1 MHVASSSAS
10 TWRAV
15 RPSVPRRQK
24 LSPPAVVLLPP
35 RERRRHRPARR
46 PLGDDLFDKIEARL
60 RHVHDAGRLARVF
73 EPHEDVSGAHQPAR
87 EAGEGER
94 VGHHRTDRGAGLVVW
109 VLRGISRRDIKVKNK
124 GGEAMDRIGPNV
136 ALFLGAR
143 VVAFR
148 GAVFGGYALS
158 PPAPG
163 WRSAARARTW
173 APGRRAHRW
182 AWRGRLVSCALA
194 ARASTR
200 ACAPRR
206 ASVAGFQRGSPPRRG
221 ARAAGGSSRGRP
233 AGAYR

>member
-1 MHVASSSAS
+1 MIDHVASSSAS
-10 TWRAV
+10 IGRAV

-24 LSPPAVVLLPP
+24 LSPPAVVLLPT

-136 ALFLGAR
+136 ALFSELASWLFAGRCSGATRSHRQLLDGAVRRGREPGRQGDVLIDGPGEDDSYRARSPRVRRRVRVRRAVRRSQASKGAR
-143 VVAFR
+143 
-148 GAVFGGYALS
+148 
-158 PPAPG
+158 
-163 WRSAARARTW
+163 
-173 APGRRAHRW
+173 
-182 AWRGRLVSCALA
+182 RLVVGHG
-194 ARASTR
+194 R
-200 ACAPRR
+200 
-206 ASVAGFQRGSPPRRG
+206 
-221 ARAAGGSSRGRP
+221 SRGRP